1 MQSKT
6 SPLCSSCI
14 DVGQRG
20 AGGLPSGSE
29 GEAAMP
35 SAALPPSPAT
45 AALPAAAAATQPPA
59 TAAAQP
65 LSPTAV
71 QSAADADAA
80 AAAVAVPAGA
90 TNAPVPARAVA
101 ATRSVAATR
110 RATAAPQ
117 PHPLQVSQ
125 LQPVEVLQLLQS
137 ARQNAATALLPPAPR
152 AMAMVTRSSGGASLN
167 TDLSLYQTAIQ
178 FRLHLVSH
186 GYVSC
191 KPDGDCGFNAASQ
204 LQCRSSHLS
213 CSIDNLTGV
222 GQGQQQ
228 DVRQLAA
235 NVLRTNTSLQ
245 KALCHPE
252 VGTDVFDT
260 WKALLPARIGQDGV
274 C

>member
-1 MQSKT
+1 MVHTLHIGWMPCTYSVQFGMSH
-6 SPLCSSCI
+6 PLAEPLTVGASCCLLAELSTCVAQNQYAANI
-14 DVGQRG
+14 ADWLI
-20 AGGLPSGSE
+20 AAGLPSGSE
-29 GEAAMP
+29 
-35 SAALPPSPAT
+35 
-45 AALPAAAAATQPPA
+45 
-59 TAAAQP
+59 
-65 LSPTAV
+65 
-71 QSAADADAA
+71 
-80 AAAVAVPAGA
+80 VPAGA